1 MNGIE
6 YGDST
11 TIEGLQICPCSVTML
26 IEYVVRV
33 LLRASSALTQGI
45 RIFLTSSSGTHDI
58 HNCYCN

>member
-11 TIEGLQICPCSVTML
+11 IIKGLQIRPCSVTML

-33 LLRASSALTQGI
+33 LLSASSALTQGI

-58 HNCYCN
+58 HICHFN